1 MVADDTLEEFTAL
14 FKKGI
19 IGVLYENKALL
30 LHLKIL
36 FCSLAVE

>member
-1 MVADDTLEEFTAL
+1 MVADDTLEEFMTI

-19 IGVLYENKALL
+19 IGVIYENKALL
-30 LHLKIL
+30 LHLNIL